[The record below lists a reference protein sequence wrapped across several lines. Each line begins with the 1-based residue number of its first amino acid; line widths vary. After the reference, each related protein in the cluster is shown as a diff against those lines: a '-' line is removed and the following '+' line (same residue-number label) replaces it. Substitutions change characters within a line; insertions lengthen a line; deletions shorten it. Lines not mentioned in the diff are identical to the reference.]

1 VLAAFLRCHRHVT
14 RCAAKGQCPSASNII
29 IVIADGQGCLIRL
42 VSRERKKAPVGLAAA
57 SGSFFF
63 LEVVSGRAISSTVVT
78 RKSHVAWSTNHACD

>member
-63 LEVVSGRAISSTVVT
+63 DGEWARDFQHSGNEKKPCRVEY
-78 RKSHVAWSTNHACD
+78 

>member
-63 LEVVSGRAISSTVVT
+63 AGGEWARDFQHSGNEKKPCRVEY
-78 RKSHVAWSTNHACD
+78 